1 MKSDLS
7 TITTALVTPLVNQ
20 SILSTDLAT
29 VFASLDQLFV
39 DQQSQNLVATAED
52 SAAEFAAMDAAFNDL
67 VAGLRNHLV
76 AAGLDVDAYEVGL
89 RGQQNGHG
97 NGFGMTM

>member
-1 MKSDLS
+1 MAGNDATGAQAALANMKSDLS

-67 VAGLRNHLV
+67 VAGRYGITL
-76 AAGLDVDAYEVGL
+76 
-89 RGQQNGHG
+89 
-97 NGFGMTM
+97 